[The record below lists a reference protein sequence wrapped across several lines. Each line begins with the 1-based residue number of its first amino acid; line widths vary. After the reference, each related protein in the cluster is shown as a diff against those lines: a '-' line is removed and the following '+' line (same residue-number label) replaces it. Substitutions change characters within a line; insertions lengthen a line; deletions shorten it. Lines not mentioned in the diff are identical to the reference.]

1 MDMPGQKKQFVRRLM
16 VAACECGSL
25 EYQYLNLPEDHGVYF
40 QDVDHPLMNANDHK
54 GDKHIMQ
61 FGRCKAETNPKNIM
75 SKMLSKISPA
85 FALINMA
92 KEAMGCDGC
101 KCSPKVI
108 NSWKNGDKA
117 NRLDGAPCITNE
129 SRLYCFY
136 GGLIKITEMPKSADE
151 DESAENVD
159 APEEKEYNPLDT
171 VPERSLAA
179 SIISLSITRQIRKHR
194 RRRTEATLK
203 AWAKRMN
210 ARRARILSSAMR
222 ARLYSVFRLRR
233 RHMLL

>member
-129 SRLYCFY
+129 
-136 GGLIKITEMPKSADE
+136 M
-151 DESAENVD
+151 
-159 APEEKEYNPLDT
+159 
-171 VPERSLAA
+171 
-179 SIISLSITRQIRKHR
+179 RK
-194 RRRTEATLK
+194 K
-203 AWAKRMN
+203 N
-210 ARRARILSSAMR
+210 SC
-222 ARLYSVFRLRR
+222 
-233 RHMLL
+233 